1 MFGSQSTRWHL
12 FDLFGHRIYMEPFF
26 LGLIALFSLMGISA
40 SQGGVDLIVLNTLI
54 WAPTIF
60 IGVLVHELG
69 HALTLKYFGYGP
81 STIVLQAFGGVTI
94 NERRGD
100 SPPGKSIAISL
111 AGPAFSFL
119 VALAAWLGLVLVSG
133 GGIPRGLTEIGGVG
147 SFFAYFFYIMALI
160 NVVWAVFNLLPI
172 NPLDGGHVVLHA
184 LRGLYKNRAKAM
196 YYSAYS
202 SLVVLG
208 VLVVGSLLF
217 PILDPFFLLIIAF
230 FFGMQN
236 WQILQQLRRGGPGGG
251 RGPGMRV

>member
-12 FDLFGHRIYMEPFF
+12 FDLFGHRVYMEPFF

-40 SQGGVDLIVLNTLI
+40 SQGGIDLIVLNTLI
-54 WAPTIF
+54 WGPTIF

-69 HALTLKYFGYGP
+69 HALTLKYFGYGA
-81 STIVLQAFGGVTI
+81 STIVLQGFGGVTI
-94 NERRGD
+94 NDRRGD

-119 VALAAWLGLVLVSG
+119 VALVAWLGLLFVSG
-133 GGIPRGLTEIGGVG
+133 TGIPGGLSEISGAV
-147 SFFAYFFYIMALI
+147 SFLAYFFYIMALI

-172 NPLDGGHVVLHA
+172 NPLDGGHVVLHT
-184 LRGLYKNRAKAM
+184 LRGIYKNRAKAM
-196 YYSAYS
+196 YYSAFS

-208 VLVVGSLLF
+208 VLVVGSLVV

-236 WQILQQLRRGGPGGG
+236 WQILQQLRGGPGGG